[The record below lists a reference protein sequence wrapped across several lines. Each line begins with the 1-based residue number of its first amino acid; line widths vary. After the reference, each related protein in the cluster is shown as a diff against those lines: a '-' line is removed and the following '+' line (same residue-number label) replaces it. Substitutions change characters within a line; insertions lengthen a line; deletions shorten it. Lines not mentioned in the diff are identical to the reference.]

1 MSDKN
6 KIFNTLIKTYVFFS
20 LTVGI
25 TVVILL
31 VILNFQ
37 MIQKFD
43 NTMLSNLKATE
54 IVRQNYADIPSEAIE
69 SFDGWVEIL
78 DENLQVIYVKG
89 KKQDKSSA
97 YTQKELN
104 TLFYDQEENPYYS
117 SLAPFKT
124 KDGKTAYCLVKIPKT
139 YVKKEFSITSAAKD
153 HITAFTKLLLQT
165 FVLFLLLFGL
175 NVYIYS
181 RWMAMKI
188 TNPLRSIADG
198 IRNITN
204 GYYYKRLRFKS
215 NYELM
220 QIQND
225 FNLMAEKLEKTE
237 IEKKQLEKSKQRML
251 VHISHDLKTPITTI
265 QSYVEALQLGLIKE
279 EARKQQALHTIYTK
293 ARLVTEL
300 IEGVFELSKL
310 ESPDYPFPTDT
321 LDICGFIREIAA
333 EYYSLFEEKQFNFQF
348 EIPFQKIYVLFN
360 YTLLYRAVSNVLS
373 NALKYNPEGTNILIS
388 LIEDTQKIH
397 INIIDDGIGIPYAV
411 KEKVFEA
418 FFRGDQSRKSD
429 EGTGLGLTISKHIV
443 EKHGGQIY
451 LHTDEGKTRFQ
462 ITLPKTGYNKTL
474 LQK

>member
-1 MSDKN
+1 
-6 KIFNTLIKTYVFFS
+6 
-20 LTVGI
+20 
-25 TVVILL
+25 
-31 VILNFQ
+31 
-37 MIQKFD
+37 
-43 NTMLSNLKATE
+43 
-54 IVRQNYADIPSEAIE
+54 
-69 SFDGWVEIL
+69 
-78 DENLQVIYVKG
+78 
-89 KKQDKSSA
+89 
-97 YTQKELN
+97 
-104 TLFYDQEENPYYS
+104 
-117 SLAPFKT
+117 
-124 KDGKTAYCLVKIPKT
+124 
-139 YVKKEFSITSAAKD
+139 
-153 HITAFTKLLLQT
+153 
-165 FVLFLLLFGL
+165 
-175 NVYIYS
+175 
-181 RWMAMKI
+181 
-188 TNPLRSIADG
+188 
-198 IRNITN
+198 
-204 GYYYKRLRFKS
+204 
-215 NYELM
+215 M

-279 EARKQQALHTIYTK
+279 EARKQQALHTIHTK

-300 IEGVFELSKL
+300 IEDVFELSKL

-321 LDICGFIREIAA
+321 LDICEFIREIAA

-429 EGTGLGLTISKHIV
+429 GGTGLGLTISKHIV

>member
-1 MSDKN
+1 MNDKN

-20 LTVGI
+20 LTLGI
-25 TVVILL
+25 SVVVLL

-37 MIQKFD
+37 MKQKFE
-43 NTMLSNLKATE
+43 NTVLSNLRATE
-54 IVRQNYADIPSEAIE
+54 IVRQNYSDIPTDAIE
-69 SFDGWVEIL
+69 SFNGWIEIL
-78 DENLQVIYVKG
+78 DENLHVVYIKG
-89 KKQDKSSA
+89 KKQDNSFA
-97 YTQKELN
+97 YTEKELN
-104 TLFYDQEENPYYS
+104 SLFYDQKENPYYT

-124 KDGKTAYCLVKIPKT
+124 KDGKTAYCLIKIPKT
-139 YVKKEFSITSAAKD
+139 YIKQEFTVTSAAKD
-153 HITAFTKLLLQT
+153 HITAFIKLLLQT
-165 FVLFLLLFGL
+165 FLLFLFLFGI

-188 TNPLRSIADG
+188 TNPLLSIANG

-204 GYYYKRLRFKS
+204 GYYYKRLHFKA

-220 QIQND
+220 KIQNY

-237 IEKKQLEKSKQRML
+237 MEKKQLEESKKRML

-265 QSYVEALQLGLIKE
+265 QGYVEALQMGLIKE
-279 EARKQQALHTIYTK
+279 EAKKQQALRIIHTK

-300 IEGVFELSKL
+300 IEDVFELSKL
-310 ESPDYPFPTDT
+310 ESTDYPFVTEM
-321 LDICGFIREIAA
+321 LDISEFIREISA
-333 EYYSLFEEKQFNFQF
+333 EYYGLFEEKHFHFQF
-348 EIPFQKIYVLFN
+348 EIPSQEILVSFN

-373 NALKYNPEGTNILIS
+373 NALKYNPEGTNVFVS

-397 INIIDDGIGIPYAV
+397 INIIDDGIGIPNSI

-429 EGTGLGLTISKHIV
+429 GGTGLGLTISKHIA

-451 LHTDEGKTRFQ
+451 LHTDEGKTKFQ
-462 ITLPKTGYNKTL
+462 ITLPKAGYNKNL
-474 LQK
+474 VQN

>member
-1 MSDKN
+1 
-6 KIFNTLIKTYVFFS
+6 
-20 LTVGI
+20 
-25 TVVILL
+25 
-31 VILNFQ
+31 
-37 MIQKFD
+37 
-43 NTMLSNLKATE
+43 
-54 IVRQNYADIPSEAIE
+54 
-69 SFDGWVEIL
+69 
-78 DENLQVIYVKG
+78 
-89 KKQDKSSA
+89 
-97 YTQKELN
+97 
-104 TLFYDQEENPYYS
+104 
-117 SLAPFKT
+117 
-124 KDGKTAYCLVKIPKT
+124 
-139 YVKKEFSITSAAKD
+139 
-153 HITAFTKLLLQT
+153 
-165 FVLFLLLFGL
+165 
-175 NVYIYS
+175 
-181 RWMAMKI
+181 
-188 TNPLRSIADG
+188 
-198 IRNITN
+198 
-204 GYYYKRLRFKS
+204 
-215 NYELM
+215 
-220 QIQND
+220 
-225 FNLMAEKLEKTE
+225 
-237 IEKKQLEKSKQRML
+237 ML

-279 EARKQQALHTIYTK
+279 EARKQQALHTIHTK

>member
-1 MSDKN
+1 MSGKN

-37 MIQKFD
+37 LIQKFD
-43 NTMLSNLKATE
+43 NTMLSNLRATE
-54 IVRQNYADIPSEAIE
+54 IIRQNFADIPSKSIE

-78 DENLQVIYVKG
+78 DENLHVIYIKG
-89 KKQDKSSA
+89 KKRDELSA
-97 YTQKELN
+97 YTEKELN

-124 KDGKTAYCLVKIPKT
+124 KDGKMAYCLVKIPKT
-139 YVKKEFSITSAAKD
+139 YVKQEFSVTSAAKE
-153 HITAFTKLLLQT
+153 HITTFTKLLLQT
-165 FVLFLLLFGL
+165 FLLFLLLFGL

-198 IRNITN
+198 IRNITK

-215 NYELM
+215 NYELL

-237 IEKKQLEKSKQRML
+237 KEKKQLEKSKQRML

-279 EARKQQALHTIYTK
+279 EAKKQQALHIIHTK

-300 IEGVFELSKL
+300 IEDVFELSKL
-310 ESPDYPFPTDT
+310 ESHDYPFPTDS
-321 LDICGFIREIAA
+321 LDILEFVREIAA
-333 EYYSLFEEKQFNFQF
+333 EYYGLFEEKQLNFQF
-348 EIPFQKIYVLFN
+348 EIPSQKIFVSFN

-373 NALKYNPEGTNILIS
+373 NALKYNPVGTNILIS
-388 LIEDTQKIH
+388 LIEDTQMIH
-397 INIIDDGIGIPYAV
+397 INIIDDGIGIPNAI

-429 EGTGLGLTISKHIV
+429 GGTGLGLTISKHIV
-443 EKHGGQIY
+443 EKHGGQMY
-451 LHTDEGKTRFQ
+451 LHTDEEKTRFQ
-462 ITLPKTGYNKTL
+462 ITLPKAGYNKNL
-474 LQK
+474 VQK